1 MEYEIWI
8 FETIEHHLK
17 VFVLSAY
24 FKENIQIN
32 DNLRLIEKDAIIN
45 GELVQKIILI
55 NKIEYFSDEN
65 LFVIVN
71 YCFRKKN
78 NVEFEIIE
86 RDRLIKNFEW
96 QNYFFIK
103 WRKVSIHEKVETI
116 DELWFSPSNHSLC
129 QLDDTM

>member
-1 MEYEIWI
+1 M
-8 FETIEHHLK
+8 
-17 VFVLSAY
+17 
-24 FKENIQIN
+24 
-32 DNLRLIEKDAIIN
+32 IEKNAIIN
-45 GELVQKIILI
+45 RELIQKIILI

-86 RDRLIKNFEW
+86 RDRLIKNFQW

-129 QLDDTM
+129 QLDDTI

>member
-116 DELWFSPSNHSLC
+116 DELLI
-129 QLDDTM
+129 LAI